1 MNYFWLVYQAAPIMQ
16 RLSNTGEAAGTAK
29 CFQVL
34 RMPAASATIGRVLKP
49 GDIVIYEST
58 VYPGATEEDC
68 VPVLEHHSGL
78 VYNRDFYAGYSP
90 ERINPG
96 DKAHRV
102 ATIKKVTED
111 IRDRFNFNTAISSI
125 MELVNEMYHYKEQ
138 DAVNENQFR
147 QAILNL
153 LLVMAPFTPHVCE
166 ELWEQLGMEDSI
178 HKMGWP
184 KYDEAALVKDTIEIV
199 VQINGKIKDKIM
211 VPAALTPKELET
223 RALENEKIKTLVAG
237 MTVVKVIAVP
247 GKLVNIVVKP

>member
-1 MNYFWLVYQAAPIMQ
+1 MV
-16 RLSNTGEAAGTAK
+16 RE
-29 CFQVL
+29 FQEKYGKG
-34 RMPAASATIGRVLKP
+34 STDFSIGS
-49 GDIVIYEST
+49 D
-58 VYPGATEEDC
+58 A
-68 VPVLEHHSGL
+68 
-78 VYNRDFYAGYSP
+78 
-90 ERINPG
+90 
-96 DKAHRV
+96 DKAL
-102 ATIKKVTED
+102 AFAMNSTIKKVTED

-138 DAVNENQFR
+138 ETVNENQFR

-184 KYDEAALVKDTIEIV
+184 KYEEAALVKDTIEIV